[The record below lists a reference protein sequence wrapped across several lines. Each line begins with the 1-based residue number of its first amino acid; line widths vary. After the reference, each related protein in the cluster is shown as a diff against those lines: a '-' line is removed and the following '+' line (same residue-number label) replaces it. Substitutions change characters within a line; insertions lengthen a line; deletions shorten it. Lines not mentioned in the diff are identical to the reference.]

1 MNESDKQLIKEAV
14 YEVIEPFIAR
24 MAQDYEAIQQWMKR
38 IEQRLDSLEQ
48 RVGSLEQRV
57 GGLEQRVG
65 GLEHQVASLER
76 RLGRLEIELQEVKQR
91 LESLEQR
98 LAERGFV
105 ESEEIARERWA
116 TFADLRRLELRVT
129 QLEAA
134 VFQSQRPA
142 DGISGVE

>member
-14 YEVIEPFIAR
+14 YEVIEPFVAR
-24 MAQDYEAIQQWMKR
+24 MARDYETIQQWMQR
-38 IEQRLDSLEQ
+38 VEQWMQRVEQRLESLEQ
-48 RVGSLEQRV
+48 RVA
-57 GGLEQRVG
+57 GLERRMD
-65 GLEHQVASLER
+65 GLEHQVTSLER
-76 RLGRLEIELQEVKQR
+76 RVSRLEIELQEVKQR
-91 LESLEQR
+91 LELLEQR
-98 LAERGFV
+98 LAARGFV

-142 DGISGVE
+142 VETSG

>member
-24 MAQDYEAIQQWMKR
+24 MAQDYETIQQWMKR
-38 IEQRLDSLEQ
+38 IEQRLDSLEK
-48 RVGSLEQRV
+48 RVES
-57 GGLEQRVG
+57 
-65 GLEHQVASLER
+65 LEHQVASLER
-76 RLGRLEIELQEVKQR
+76 RVSRLEIEMQEVKQR

-134 VFQSQRPA
+134 VFQGQRPA
-142 DGISGVE
+142 EING

>member
-14 YEVIEPFIAR
+14 YEVIEPFAAR
-24 MAQDYEAIQQWMKR
+24 MAQDYDAIQQWMRR
-38 IEQRLDSLEQ
+38 IEQQLDNLEK
-48 RVGSLEQRV
+48 RMDS
-57 GGLEQRVG
+57 LEQRVG
-65 GLEHQVASLER
+65 GLEHQVAGLER
-76 RLGRLEIELQEVKQR
+76 RVGRLEIELQEVKQR

-116 TFADLRRLELRVT
+116 TFADLRRPELRVT

-134 VFQSQRPA
+134 VFQGQRPA
-142 DGISGVE
+142 EGMSGVE

>member
-24 MAQDYEAIQQWMKR
+24 IAQDYETIQQWMKR

-57 GGLEQRVG
+57 GSLEQRVG

-76 RLGRLEIELQEVKQR
+76 RVSRLEIELHEVKQR

-105 ESEEIARERWA
+105 ESEELARERWA

-129 QLEAA
+129 QLEAV
-134 VFQSQRPA
+134 VFQGQRPA
-142 DGISGVE
+142 EING